1 MQQRGTAGASTN
13 DYKGLF
19 LKSLSAGLSCSPD
32 DYTHFGPINYCYC
45 EVPYL
50 KIKFFK
56 LANMSSSSL
65 LLSFSPFRYFSSFLS
80 VKILE
85 MALAEFG
92 YGRYKSSQTQWK
104 MARIFLLLAKVYVWH
119 MLVLQYRVAWL
130 QSRLSGNQTLLFTRF
145 YPSVSKVSI
154 LSQFYNLSII
164 GFC

>member
-1 MQQRGTAGASTN
+1 MKNLLNHIKGMTDKGIQQTGAAGASTN
-13 DYKGLF
+13 DYKGLY

-50 KIKFFK
+50 EIKFFN

-92 YGRYKSSQTQWK
+92 YGRYKS
-104 MARIFLLLAKVYVWH
+104 
-119 MLVLQYRVAWL
+119 
-130 QSRLSGNQTLLFTRF
+130 
-145 YPSVSKVSI
+145 
-154 LSQFYNLSII
+154 
-164 GFC
+164 

>member
-1 MQQRGTAGASTN
+1 QQRGTAGASTN

-92 YGRYKSSQTQWK
+92 YGRYKSS
-104 MARIFLLLAKVYVWH
+104 
-119 MLVLQYRVAWL
+119 
-130 QSRLSGNQTLLFTRF
+130 
-145 YPSVSKVSI
+145 
-154 LSQFYNLSII
+154 
-164 GFC
+164 